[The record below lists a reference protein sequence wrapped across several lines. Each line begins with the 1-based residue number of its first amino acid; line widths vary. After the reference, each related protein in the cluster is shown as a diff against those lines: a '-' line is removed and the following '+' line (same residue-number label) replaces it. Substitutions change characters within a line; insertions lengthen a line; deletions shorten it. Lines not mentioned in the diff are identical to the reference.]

1 MKKKA
6 IVIGS
11 GAGGAVAARELADT
25 FEVLLLEAGKNFE
38 PSVFDGSKV
47 EWIRRSGLLIDPRM
61 MKVSVP
67 QMQVYKSEDMIL
79 CCAKAM
85 GGTVN
90 FSAGNA
96 LRYDKNL
103 RELGI
108 DLNQEFEELYSE
120 IEVST
125 EHENRWSKGD
135 KKLYQAFEKLGLQP
149 QKTPKMIQFS
159 KCRNCGQCILGCPY
173 HAKWTV
179 GDVLKE
185 AQERGVKIWDKCQVQ
200 SLFIEENIVKQVV
213 VKHRGRRKLLEADL
227 IILAAGGFGTP
238 KILERS
244 GIVCKDSLY
253 VDPMLC
259 VAARYENAKQYKS
272 LPMPF
277 VTQQE
282 HFMISPYFDWFS
294 FFFHKD
300 WRFSADH
307 ILSLMIKLKDEEK
320 GNVNKK
326 GKVSKSITSQDGK
339 YFHEGVE
346 MCQEIFSEIGIDK
359 RKLFL
364 GTANAGHPG
373 GTMPLTKETSKSLH
387 IKELPLNLYLA
398 DSTLFPK
405 SMGNPPIFTIMALA
419 KKVAK
424 VCKKDI

>member
-1 MKKKA
+1 
-6 IVIGS
+6 
-11 GAGGAVAARELADT
+11 
-25 FEVLLLEAGKNFE
+25 
-38 PSVFDGSKV
+38 
-47 EWIRRSGLLIDPRM
+47 
-61 MKVSVP
+61 
-67 QMQVYKSEDMIL
+67 
-79 CCAKAM
+79 
-85 GGTVN
+85 
-90 FSAGNA
+90 
-96 LRYDKNL
+96 
-103 RELGI
+103 
-108 DLNQEFEELYSE
+108 
-120 IEVST
+120 
-125 EHENRWSKGD
+125 
-135 KKLYQAFEKLGLQP
+135 
-149 QKTPKMIQFS
+149 
-159 KCRNCGQCILGCPY
+159 
-173 HAKWTV
+173 
-179 GDVLKE
+179 
-185 AQERGVKIWDKCQVQ
+185 
-200 SLFIEENIVKQVV
+200 
-213 VKHRGRRKLLEADL
+213 
-227 IILAAGGFGTP
+227 
-238 KILERS
+238 
-244 GIVCKDSLY
+244 
-253 VDPMLC
+253 
-259 VAARYENAKQYKS
+259 
-272 LPMPF
+272 MPF

-326 GKVSKSITSQDGK
+326 GKVSKCITLQDGK